1 MYPRGNQNQ
10 NNDQG
15 DYYNK
20 SPGTYITVFWI
31 LTWILDYRSFIP
43 TYSWSSCGAECS
55 IHRISLQLYVV
66 CAVGRENLKLKIGGS
81 QKLKI
86 TQVKVNILY
95 PWSLPHHIIL
105 FIYSPFK
112 FYRTTRLKTVCNI
125 YKNTESR

>member
-20 SPGTYITVFWI
+20 SPGTYITVSWI

-66 CAVGRENLKLKIGGS
+66 CAVGRENLKLKIGGP
-81 QKLKI
+81 QKIYCILKY
-86 TQVKVNILY
+86 TV
-95 PWSLPHHIIL
+95 SLKFAAPHNT

-125 YKNTESR
+125 YINTESR